1 MSLTN
6 KATTCHKDEAKSKLL
21 MDEYLQTIVGNYLR
35 KISLLG
41 LTQNI
46 LGQVNIIFF
55 TGLVGLSNL
64 LLAILSIFSL

>member
-1 MSLTN
+1 MSLTS
-6 KATTCHKDEAKSKLL
+6 KATTCNKDEAKSKLL